1 MELYR
6 RLADEEDRQ
15 QRIGDE
21 RFQKVKERLVKAE
34 HAGVEKVLELLKKSK
49 APPRR
54 TVQEMNWLGRHPQEG
69 RETELVHARSMPLC
83 KIA

>member
-15 QRIGDE
+15 QKVSDE

-49 APPRR
+49 APK
-54 TVQEMNWLGRHPQEG
+54 TNGSGNESVGSTSTGKELGDG
-69 RETELVHARSMPLC
+69 
-83 KIA
+83 